1 MMSPRGKKRLPEA
14 APVTQSSKAR
24 PEVEEG
30 RDDRD
35 EDSIGTEDVGGGDT
49 EARPD
54 IAVTPVEDILNAIE
68 VWMKESEKAV
78 SSQDVKALTPE
89 GIDLILRYASYVSLN
104 S

>member
-1 MMSPRGKKRLPEA
+1 M
-14 APVTQSSKAR
+14 TQSSKAR

-35 EDSIGTEDVGGGDT
+35 EDSIGTGDVGGGDT